1 MSLDTIRTL
10 YAHHWWANRTL
21 LDVAARLGE
30 DAVAREVGKQFSEP
44 TLKRMFLHVYNVDVL
59 WLSRWRGVSPT
70 APADGDVL
78 RDAQLAPTL
87 AALGERWVGLEREQA
102 SYLDGLQESDL
113 TRIIHYRLL
122 SGKEYAQPLALL
134 LHHVTDHGTHHRS
147 EIATMLT
154 MVSGS
159 PPGTGLVRFVA
170 IRSGQDR
177 P

>member
-30 DAVAREVGKQFSEP
+30 DAVARPIGTQFSEP
-44 TLKRMFLHVYNVDVL
+44 TLKRMFLHVYSVDVL

-70 APADGDVL
+70 APVDRDVL
-78 RDAQLAPTL
+78 KEAEMAPTL
-87 AALGERWVGLEREQA
+87 AALGERWVTLERDQA
-102 SYLDGLQESDL
+102 TYLDGLQDSDL
-113 TRIIHYRLL
+113 TRIIQFRLL

-159 PPGTGLVRFVA
+159 PPGTGLARFIA

>member
-21 LDVAARLGE
+21 MDVAGKLGE
-30 DAVAREVGKQFSEP
+30 DALTRDIGTQFSEP
-44 TLKRMFLHVYNVDVL
+44 TLKGLFFHVYGVDRL

-70 APADGDVL
+70 TVPKEADVAPS
-78 RDAQLAPTL
+78 L
-87 AALGERWVGLEREQA
+87 AALGEHWVALEREQA
-102 SYLDGLQESDL
+102 DYLGGLRDADL
-113 TRIIHYRLL
+113 TRVIGYRLL
-122 SGKEYAQPLALL
+122 SGKDYAQPLELL

-159 PPGTGLVRFVA
+159 PPGTGLARFIA

>member
-1 MSLDTIRTL
+1 MSLETIRTL

-21 LDVAARLGE
+21 LDVAAKLGE
-30 DAVAREVGKQFSEP
+30 EAVAREIGPQFSEP
-44 TLKRMFLHVYNVDVL
+44 TLKGLFFHVYGVDTL
-59 WLSRWRGVSPT
+59 WLARWRGVSPT
-70 APADGDVL
+70 AAPKEAE
-78 RDAQLAPTL
+78 LAPTL
-87 AALGERWVGLEREQA
+87 GELGERWVSLEREQA
-102 SYLDGLQESDL
+102 DYLASLRPSELERTIQ
-113 TRIIHYRLL
+113 YRLL

-159 PPGTGLVRFVA
+159 PPGTGLARFIA
-170 IRSGQDR
+170 IRSGQER